1 MAYTNEEARKEVLD
15 AIAAAI
21 SQLGLALAA
30 LGDAH
35 ELLDE
40 RLAER
45 LEDDLFRPIQ
55 RAYGQARRAYAD
67 FAGQA
72 GEEPRQAPR
81 GAPSHGA
88 KAFVEAAV
96 EAASQADATLAEL
109 QDSMLPVEVGD
120 AQLRARLAS
129 VRELIASVRGNAR
142 ELLRVLG
149 R

>member
-1 MAYTNEEARKEVLD
+1 MPYTAAEARGQLLESL
-15 AIAAAI
+15 AAATAEL
-21 SQLGLALAA
+21 SHALAA

-45 LEDDLFRPIQ
+45 LEDELFRPIQ

-67 FAGQA
+67 FAGEA
-72 GEEPRQAPR
+72 GEEPAQAPP

-96 EAASQADATLAEL
+96 EAASRADATLAEL
-109 QDSMLPVEVGD
+109 QDSMLPIEVGD
-120 AQLRARLAS
+120 AQLRARLAN
-129 VRELIASVRGNAR
+129 VRELIASVRHNAR